1 MFALECAHTGPNTGL
16 VGGHAVD
23 IEPVSGRIRRPGYAL
38 RNSGIF
44 QIVSG
49 DFQSAA
55 VLKAPLKAAKAIGL
69 SVQSPLLA
77 RANEVIE

>member
-23 IEPVSGRIRRPGYAL
+23 IEPVSGRTL

-44 QIVSG
+44 QIVTG
-49 DFQSAA
+49 DFQPAA
-55 VLKAPLKAAKAIGL
+55 LLKAPLKAAKAIGL
-69 SVQSPLLA
+69 SVPSPLLA

>member
-1 MFALECAHTGPNTGL
+1 MECAHTGPNTGL

-23 IEPVSGRIRRPGYAL
+23 IEPGRTL

-49 DFQSAA
+49 DFQPAA